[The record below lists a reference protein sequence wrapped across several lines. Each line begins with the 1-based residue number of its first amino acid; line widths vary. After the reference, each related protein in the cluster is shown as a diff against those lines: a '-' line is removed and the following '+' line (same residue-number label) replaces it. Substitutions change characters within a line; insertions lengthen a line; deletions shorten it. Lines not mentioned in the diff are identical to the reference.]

1 VNLGTKARAR
11 FSEQQF
17 VEATASEMFLQAESE
32 IFDRP
37 IDQLNSDYLTER
49 ESERD
54 FSQSTEKNENEVAS
68 SQV

>member
-1 VNLGTKARAR
+1 
-11 FSEQQF
+11 
-17 VEATASEMFLQAESE
+17 MFLQAESE